1 MQEIEIKLS
10 EAKQEEERK
19 KADLRQK
26 EEALQSVMNELE
38 TVTDRLTRGQNRQT
52 ELKQQLKSL
61 QVTSDERKSCQQAAE
76 MALRIRQTEE
86 QIKKRKT
93 K

>member
-1 MQEIEIKLS
+1 MTSMKRGASIKARKSLSLLTEQEQLSRLQEIEIKLS

-19 KADLRQK
+19 KTELQQK

-52 ELKQQLKSL
+52 ELKQQ
-61 QVTSDERKSCQQAAE
+61 A
-76 MALRIRQTEE
+76 
-86 QIKKRKT
+86 QIPAGDIQ
-93 K
+93 